1 MMKADEYLESLKK
14 LKKRKIY
21 LGGKLLDDPVDHPI
35 IRPSINSVALT
46 YRLAE
51 EDEYAPLMTATSA
64 LTGRRVNRFIHL
76 HQDTEDL
83 VKKIKMQRLLGQLT
97 GSCFQ
102 RCVGWDALNALWS
115 TTHELD
121 QQYGT
126 AYHERLKAYLAEWEE
141 KDWTVAGSMTDP
153 KGNRRL
159 APSAQADPDLYLH
172 LVERRSDGMVVRG
185 AKVHQTGILNAHEIL
200 VMPTLA
206 LRAEDRD
213 YAVSFAVPSDAE
225 GLIYIYGRQ
234 SCDTRKLEP
243 TLTDVGNI
251 NYGGQE
257 AVVIFNDVLIPWER
271 VFMCGEWDFAS
282 TLVERFSGYHRQS
295 YGGCKAGMGDVLIG
309 AASSLA
315 GYHGLGKASHIREK
329 LTEMIHLNET
339 LYSCGIAC
347 SALGRPTPAGN
358 FLIDLLLANVC
369 KLNVTR
375 FPYEIAR
382 LAHDIAGGLLVTLP
396 SDEDFQS
403 PAVGALL
410 EKYLAGDGTT
420 CQTRERQKM
429 LRLVEAMTMGA
440 TAACYLAE
448 SMHGAGSPQAQR
460 IMIQRLSDLSGK
472 EALARHL
479 AGIEE

>member
-1 MMKADEYLESLKK
+1 MKASEYVESLKK

-21 LGGKLLDDPVDHPI
+21 LGGELLDNPVDHPI

-51 EDEYAPLMTATSA
+51 EEEYAPLMTATSA

-76 HQDTEDL
+76 HQDAEDL
-83 VKKIKMQRLLGQLT
+83 VKKVQMQRLLGQLT
-97 GSCFQ
+97 GACFQ

-115 TTHELD
+115 ATYEMD
-121 QQYGT
+121 QRNGT
-126 AYHERLKAYLAEWEE
+126 AYHARLQAYLTEWEE

-172 LVERRSDGMVVRG
+172 LVEERSDGIVVRG
-185 AKVHQTGILNAHEIL
+185 AKVHQTGVLNAHEIL

-243 TLTDVGNI
+243 TRTDVGNI

-257 AVVIFNDVLIPWER
+257 AVLIFNDVFISRER
-271 VFMCGEWDFAS
+271 IFMCGEWDFAS
-282 TLVERFSGYHRQS
+282 MLVERFSGYHRQS

-315 GYHGLGKASHIREK
+315 GYHGLGKAAHIRDK
-329 LTEMIHLNET
+329 ITEMIHLNET

-347 SALGRPTPAGN
+347 SALGQPTRAGN
-358 FLIDLLLANVC
+358 YLIDLLLANVS

-382 LAHDIAGGLLVTLP
+382 LAQDIAGGLLVTLP
-396 SDEDFQS
+396 SDQDFQS
-403 PAVGALL
+403 SEVGAML
-410 EKYLAGDGTT
+410 EKYLAGDGTI
-420 CQTRERQKM
+420 CQTRERQRM
-429 LRLVEAMTMGA
+429 LRLVEAMTMGT

-460 IMIQRLSDLSGK
+460 IMIQRLGDLSGK
-472 EALARHL
+472 EALARRL
-479 AGIEE
+479 AGIDE